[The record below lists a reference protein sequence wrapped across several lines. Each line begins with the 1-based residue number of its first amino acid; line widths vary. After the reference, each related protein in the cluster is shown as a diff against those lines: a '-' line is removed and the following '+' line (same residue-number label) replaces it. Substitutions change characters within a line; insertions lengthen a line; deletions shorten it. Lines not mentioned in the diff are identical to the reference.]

1 MPRPSPSVCRCEAA
15 RLTALVLHIPRHRSA
30 PDADPCPLSMVL
42 PHRLAPTFGRD
53 SLPTSARQMRGVRP
67 ASWKNGLPLG
77 RRALVGSREE
87 AVARRTRQT
96 TAAATRAVAVE
107 GDYPVD
113 ARGPRLLASRSRP
126 NEQPALKPEGV
137 LPTLSHAA
145 RPPGASAPALDDL
158 VPAQSTR
165 RPLPGS
171 VSVAGKRTRHL
182 KSGRGRRTKR
192 DLT

>member
-1 MPRPSPSVCRCEAA
+1 MPAIDGSTPSTGPNFRPSFASDERKANARGAA
-15 RLTALVLHIPRHRSA
+15 ALMEERSA
-30 PDADPCPLSMVL
+30 TWATGAGGIARRSSGVTDAADHCGSYPRCGCGRGLS
-42 PHRLAPTFGRD
+42 
-53 SLPTSARQMRGVRP
+53 
-67 ASWKNGLPLG
+67 G
-77 RRALVGSREE
+77 RRAWSSP
-87 AVARRTRQT
+87 ARISITTQRTT
-96 TAAATRAVAVE
+96 
-107 GDYPVD
+107 G
-113 ARGPRLLASRSRP
+113 
-126 NEQPALKPEGV
+126 LKPEGV